1 MQRTQAGMVLAAVA
15 VAIMDQMAFLSIVMV
30 MEAKAVQLEVEAV
43 AEHIVQE
50 LRAKPEAL
58 VLLESCGGQIVLSLV
73 TQLKI
78 DKL

>member
-1 MQRTQAGMVLAAVA
+1 MVLAAVA

-30 MEAKAVQLEVEAV
+30 MEAKVVQLEVEAV

>member
-1 MQRTQAGMVLAAVA
+1 MVLAAVA

-58 VLLESCGGQIVLSLV
+58 VLLESCGDQIVLSLV

>member
-1 MQRTQAGMVLAAVA
+1 MVLAAVA